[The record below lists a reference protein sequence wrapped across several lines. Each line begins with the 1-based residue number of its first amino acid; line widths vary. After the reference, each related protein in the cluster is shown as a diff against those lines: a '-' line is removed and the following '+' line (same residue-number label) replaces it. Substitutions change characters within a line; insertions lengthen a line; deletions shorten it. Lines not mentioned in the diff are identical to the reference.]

1 MCELCKKK
9 KKKKTPKTKT
19 NLQINSSHQE
29 QCKQPLIT
37 HHVSSAEFTSSMY
50 DEKNCHH
57 M

>member
-1 MCELCKKK
+1 MCELCKK

-29 QCKQPLIT
+29 QSKQPLIT

>member
-1 MCELCKKK
+1 MCELCK

-50 DEKNCHH
+50 GEKNCHH